1 MGIKFPGKEAMMAFW
16 NKSKRPDPAT
26 IPQPSAGGKAA
37 TPDPALAPA
46 TKAPAQAASGAGTGS
61 SGAASSSAKPAASA
75 TPVPVKA
82 QVVNP
87 VAQAARQ
94 GFFPYGAVGATGADG
109 RQFICVPT
117 SKEEKDYAWGV
128 VDDLLRGKDP
138 RRPHRLVRYELMVQ
152 VKNGGKTSY
161 VTWKEAVATLKK
173 LAADSGMDLPAPATS
188 SCRRGEVWADED
200 EIVVPPTKTDEE
212 AKWLNDRFADLHDKR
227 AAATAAGA

>member
-1 MGIKFPGKEAMMAFW
+1 MAFW
-16 NKSKRPDPAT
+16 NKNDRPDPAT

-46 TKAPAQAASGAGTGS
+46 TKAPAQA
-61 SGAASSSAKPAASA
+61 
-75 TPVPVKA
+75 PVPVKA

-128 VDDLLRGKDP
+128 ADDLLRGKEP
-138 RRPHRLVRYELMVQ
+138 RKPHRLVRYEVMVP
-152 VKNGGKTSY
+152 VKRGGKTTY
-161 VTWKEAVATLKK
+161 VTWKEALAELKK
-173 LAADSGMDLPAPATS
+173 LANDSGFNIPAPLES
-188 SCRRGEVWADED
+188 ECRRGEVWED
-200 EIVVPPTKTDEE
+200 QTDIVVPPTKSAEE
-212 AKWLNDRFADLHDKR
+212 AKWLNDRFANLHDSQ
-227 AAATAAGA
+227 AAKSASA

>member
-1 MGIKFPGKEAMMAFW
+1 MMAFR

-26 IPQPSAGGKAA
+26 IPQP
-37 TPDPALAPA
+37 
-46 TKAPAQAASGAGTGS
+46 
-61 SGAASSSAKPAASA
+61 SAKPAASA

-94 GFFPYGAVGATGADG
+94 GFFPYGVVGAKGADG

-128 VDDLLRGKDP
+128 ADDLLRGKEP
-138 RRPHRLVRYELMVQ
+138 RRPHRLVRYEVMVP
-152 VKNGGKTSY
+152 VTKKGEKPKF
-161 VTWKEAVATLKK
+161 VTWKEAVAELKK
-173 LAADSGMDLPAPATS
+173 LAADSGMNIPEPATS
-188 SCRRGEVWADED
+188 SCRRGEVWADKD

-212 AKWLNDRFADLHDKR
+212 AKWLNDRFAGLP
-227 AAATAAGA
+227 A